1 VTGGGAVADVE
12 LRSVTK
18 AFGRVRAMDAVD
30 LEVKKGE
37 FLSLLGPSG
46 SGKTTTLRVIAGL
59 VEPSAGEV
67 LIGGRVMTHVPVHRR
82 NLAMVFQNY
91 ALFPHLSVL
100 ENVAFGLEMRRMSR
114 SESARRVAD
123 ALALVRLPGF
133 EARYP
138 HQLSGGQR
146 QRVALARAIVVQPSV
161 LLLDEPLGALDKK
174 LRESMQVELKA
185 LQRTLGVTTV
195 FVTHDQ
201 EEALT
206 LSDRVA
212 VMNEGRIE
220 QLDTPVEVYERP
232 RTRFVSDFIG
242 VTNFLD
248 GDVTPGDGDPVTVRT
263 AKGLRVSVPAAAL
276 PRGRTRV
283 TLSVRP
289 EKITLQRERPAP
301 GPNVARGVV
310 ENVVYLGTTTHCYVV
325 TDEGERLTVFEQN
338 RLTRGAAAAYAPGDV
353 VFVQWPVESA
363 QPVADA

>member
-1 VTGGGAVADVE
+1 MSDVE
-12 LRSVTK
+12 LRGVTK
-18 AFGRVRAMDAVD
+18 TFGRVRAMDAVD
-30 LEVKKGE
+30 LEVRKGE

-59 VEPSAGEV
+59 VEPTAGEV
-67 LIGGRVMTHVPVHRR
+67 LIGGRVMTQVPVNRR

-91 ALFPHLSVL
+91 ALFPHLSVF

-114 SESARRVAD
+114 AEVVRRVAD

-138 HQLSGGQR
+138 QQLSGGQR

-185 LQRTLGVTTV
+185 LQRTLGVTTI

-212 VMNEGRIE
+212 VMNDGRIE
-220 QLDTPVEVYERP
+220 QLDTPIEVYERP

-242 VTNFLD
+242 VSNFLE
-248 GDVTPGDGDPVTVRT
+248 GEITQGDGHALAVRT
-263 AKGLRVSVPAAAL
+263 AKGLRVGVPASAV
-276 PRGRTRV
+276 PRDRTRI
-283 TLSVRP
+283 TLSLRP
-289 EKITLQRERPAP
+289 EKIALHRDRPAE
-301 GPNVARGVV
+301 GPNVFRAVI
-310 ENVVYLGTTTHCYVV
+310 ENVVYLGTTTHAYVV
-325 TDEGERLTVFEQN
+325 TDEGERLTVYEQN
-338 RLTRGAAAAYAPGDV
+338 RLAHGSAATYTPGDIV
-353 VFVQWPVESA
+353 YVQWPPESA
-363 QPVADA
+363 RPVADA

>member
-1 VTGGGAVADVE
+1 MADVE
-12 LRSVTK
+12 LRGVTK
-18 AFGRVRAMDAVD
+18 AFGRVRAMDQVD
-30 LEVKKGE
+30 LEVQKGE

-59 VEPSAGEV
+59 VEPTAGTV
-67 LIGGRVMTHVPVHRR
+67 LIGGRVVTHVPVHRR

-91 ALFPHLSVL
+91 ALFPHLSVF
-100 ENVAFGLEMRRMSR
+100 ENVAFGLEMRQVGRTDV
-114 SESARRVAD
+114 ARRVAE

-185 LQRTLGVTTV
+185 LQRSLGITTI

-206 LSDRVA
+206 LSDRIA
-212 VMNEGRIE
+212 VMNDGRIE
-220 QLDTPVEVYERP
+220 QLDSPLEVYERP

-242 VTNFLD
+242 VTNFLE
-248 GDVTPGDGDPVTVRT
+248 GEVTRGDGHSVIVRT
-263 AKGLRVSVPAAAL
+263 GKGLRIRVSDSAFPGDS
-276 PRGRTRV
+276 PRA
-283 TLSVRP
+283 TLSLRP
-289 EKITLQRERPAP
+289 EKITLQRDRPV
-301 GPNVARGVV
+301 GGENVFRAVV
-310 ENVVYLGTTTHCYVV
+310 ENVVYLGTTTHYYVV
-325 TDEGERLTVFEQN
+325 TDEGERLTAFEQN
-338 RLTRGAAAAYAPGDV
+338 RLAQGSASRYTAGDIV
-353 VFVQWPVESA
+353 YVDWRPESA
-363 QPVADA
+363 LPVSDR